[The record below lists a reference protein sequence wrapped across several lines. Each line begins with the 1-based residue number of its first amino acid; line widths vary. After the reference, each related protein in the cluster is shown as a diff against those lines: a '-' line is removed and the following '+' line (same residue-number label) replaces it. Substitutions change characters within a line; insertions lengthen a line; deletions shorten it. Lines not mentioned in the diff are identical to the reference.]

1 MYRKAMALVLTMGL
15 CAAVAL
21 AQEQEQGKKGPSIS
35 EWLKSLQRK
44 VEQIVPKKATP
55 MSTGVAGT
63 RGAKEDSQAKLY
75 WKGKKGDEA
84 VTEEEL
90 AKFKAGLDLAEK
102 GDRAGSIKELEDFM
116 GRYPDSALIPDAKKT
131 MEMVKAEGKP

>member
-1 MYRKAMALVLTMGL
+1 MYRKAMALVLMMGL

-75 WKGKKGDEA
+75 WKGK
-84 VTEEEL
+84 
-90 AKFKAGLDLAEK
+90 
-102 GDRAGSIKELEDFM
+102 RAT
-116 GRYPDSALIPDAKKT
+116 RR
-131 MEMVKAEGKP
+131 

>member
-1 MYRKAMALVLTMGL
+1 MYRKVIALVLTMGL
-15 CAAVAL
+15 FAAAAVA
-21 AQEQEQGKKGPSIS
+21 QEQAKKGPSIS
-35 EWLKSLQRK
+35 EWLKSLQKK

-55 MSTGVAGT
+55 MSTGVAGV

-75 WKGKKGDEA
+75 WKGKKGDEV

-90 AKFKAGLDLAEK
+90 AKFKTGLDLAEK

-131 MEMVKAEGKP
+131 MEMVKAEAK